1 MWLPQQSE
9 FTKALWTRQVTYI
22 ICDYVGLYLSIYI
35 LYMRFKWDPSIE
47 TKSYRRRR
55 YPSSTEIWGSKGAHK
70 NWGFGVLFR
79 KKIQRKIRRNHHFMW
94 WKMRFFCYNCG
105 ISVVFFYNNNNDRPP
120 STRPQGQLLSF
131 LPRAMVPQRTA
142 RRRDFVSGG
151 NRWTKQFQWSTEWLF
166 LRMVN
171 QWLLPQIR

>member
-1 MWLPQQSE
+1 MWDSI
-9 FTKALWTRQVTYI
+9 Y
-22 ICDYVGLYLSIYI
+22 LYIYI

-70 NWGFGVLFR
+70 NWGFGVLFH
-79 KKIQRKIRRNHHFMW
+79 KKIQRKSGEITIS
-94 WKMRFFCYNCG
+94 CG
-105 ISVVFFYNNNNDRPP
+105 EKCVFSVITAVFLLCFFYNNNDRPP

>member
-1 MWLPQQSE
+1 MWDS
-9 FTKALWTRQVTYI
+9 I
-22 ICDYVGLYLSIYI
+22 YLSIYI
-35 LYMRFKWDPSIE
+35 YYTCVSNGIHQVKPNPTDVAGILPAPRFEVLKVP
-47 TKSYRRRR
+47 TR
-55 YPSSTEIWGSKGAHK
+55 TE
-70 NWGFGVLFR
+70 VLAFYFT

-105 ISVVFFYNNNNDRPP
+105 ISVVFFYNNNDRPA

-131 LPRAMVPQRTA
+131 PPRAMVPQRTA